1 MTAARL
7 LIIGP
12 QGSGKGT
19 QGVRIAES
27 YGIPVVSTGDI
38 FRANIK
44 GGTEL
49 GKLAQSYTDKG
60 ELVPD
65 SVTNDMVR
73 DRLAQAD
80 VVEGFL
86 LDGYPRN
93 VAQVAE
99 LKVILRELGVTL
111 DGAVEITADADA
123 VVARLLKRAEIE
135 GRVDDNEDVIRH
147 RLEVYA
153 EQTAPVS
160 AEYEADGVL
169 VRVDGLG
176 DIDDVTARLV
186 AAIES
191 ILA

>member
-1 MTAARL
+1 MSARL
-7 LIIGP
+7 VLLGP
-12 QGSGKGT
+12 PGAGKGT
-19 QGVRIAES
+19 QAVRLAERFGVPAI
-27 YGIPVVSTGDI
+27 STGDI

-73 DRLAQAD
+73 DRLARAD

-99 LKVILRELGVTL
+99 LKVILGELGVTL
-111 DGAVEITADADA
+111 DGAVEITADAEA

-160 AEYEADGVL
+160 AEYEADGDL

>member
-1 MTAARL
+1 MSARL
-7 LIIGP
+7 VLLGP
-12 QGSGKGT
+12 PGAGKGT
-19 QGVRIAES
+19 QADRLSERF
-27 YGIPVVSTGDI
+27 GIPAISTGDI

-49 GKLAQSYTDKG
+49 GRLAQSYTDKG

-73 DRLAQAD
+73 DRLAQSD

-99 LKVILRELGVTL
+99 LKLILSELGVTL
-111 DGAVEITADADA
+111 DGAVEITADSNA
-123 VVARLLKRAEIE
+123 VVSRLLKRAEIE
-135 GRVDDNEDVIRH
+135 GRVDDNEAVIRH
-147 RLEVYA
+147 RLGVYA

-160 AEYEADGVL
+160 AEYEADGQL

-176 DIDDVTARLV
+176 DIDEVTARLV
-186 AAIES
+186 AAIEP
-191 ILA
+191 LLG